1 MSDRLNVSLP
11 LDAIRT
17 SLQARAVLDV
27 LAKHG
32 GANTRLLETWLATIG
47 LAASSRAM
55 TDLLDR
61 LEKEGLVRLE
71 QVEAYSLVRIRRF
84 GGEVASGL
92 EAVDWIAKPELS
104 E

>member
-1 MSDRLNVSLP
+1 MIDRPNLP
-11 LDAIRT
+11 SSFETIRT

-27 LAKHG
+27 LAKEG
-32 GANTRLLETWLATIG
+32 GANSRLLETWLSTIG

-55 TDLLDR
+55 SDLLDR
-61 LEKEGLVRLE
+61 LEKDGLVRLE
-71 QVEAYSLVRIRRF
+71 QADSYRVVRIRRF

-92 EAVDWIAKPELS
+92 EALDWIAKPELP